1 MNRAQRRAAWRSNHR
16 EVTLKA
22 AAPPVAPVHA
32 GTHGPVS
39 VHVGALVVRGFDRRA
54 SAQIAASFER
64 QLGELLR
71 TGTLPARWRFNSDTA
86 TFRAAPLRLTPRGPH
101 ALGESLAQAVLAARP
116 DLRQPGSK
124 R

>member
-1 MNRAQRRAAWRSNHR
+1 MNRAQRRAAWRSSYR
-16 EVTLKA
+16 ETALQA
-22 AAPPVAPVHA
+22 AATTVARP
-32 GTHGPVS
+32 GGGSHGLVA
-39 VHVGALVVRGFDRRA
+39 VHVGALVVRGFERRA

-71 TGTLPARWRFNSDTA
+71 AGTLPARWRTSFEAES
-86 TFRAAPLRLTPRGPH
+86 FQAARLRMTSRGPH
-101 ALGESLAQAVLAARP
+101 ALGENLAQALLASRP